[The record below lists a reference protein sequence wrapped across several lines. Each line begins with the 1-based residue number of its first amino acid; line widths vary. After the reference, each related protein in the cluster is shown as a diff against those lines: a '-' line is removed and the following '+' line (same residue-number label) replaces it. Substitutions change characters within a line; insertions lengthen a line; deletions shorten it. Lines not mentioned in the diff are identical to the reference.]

1 LFVLFLFLTPKEK
14 RFDFFKK
21 IAIAG
26 NIILVMFAVNYQ
38 KFFELL
44 KYNNFWVA
52 PPAPD
57 SFSKIFHSF
66 FGDSEIVLFL
76 IMPLLFYYLL
86 LVFKNNENK
95 IISCQN
101 LFNNKIQFGF
111 IILFTWFFV
120 FFSYLMIKSYGKIS
134 YLLTRYFIS
143 ISPVIFIILGIAIK
157 KIKGLVTRGIVLFLL
172 CFFMLVHLFVVKK
185 QYYTIHHAQYRE
197 AAAFVIKN
205 NPNAIT
211 TYSNQ
216 EYWYN
221 FYFNK
226 TKTKIVLK
234 NLSLNKVCEKFIKT
248 PTDIKSFW
256 YIDAFKRFDSVKQSS
271 KDFLDKNGNPVE
283 DRIYNRTDF
292 DKNIVVDERREL
304 VARKITEFL
313 KGNDRFAKT
322 IVFCIDIEHA
332 EGMRTALA
340 NSNSDLVAQN
350 NKYVMQI
357 TGAASVTVIG
367 VGQRI
372 ENNNSYDLAGQTV
385 TLSVNMS
392 NSLLTNVTWTASY
405 ANTSNTFGTIGTPT
419 KTQISTGTFTVNSTI
434 TQYSTQIAIPA
445 AATTGVEILFTVGAQ
460 TSGTWVI
467 GNAQLEVGSSASAF
481 EYADYTTQLIMCQRY
496 CQVINALNSS
506 YRNYISGTGIG
517 NTGYS
522 ALYPFAVV
530 MRTVPT
536 GSISNSTSVQYY
548 NGSFNAT
555 TLAIYIYEVNS
566 LSQAIGVYFSCGI
579 DTSGVI
585 RIINTTSSAT
595 CVATFSAE
603 L

>member
-1 LFVLFLFLTPKEK
+1 MYKIISNLSNHKWILLILGLATFLRFYHIDFQSMWMDELYTMKVSNPAMSWLEFHKELIAREGFPHLYFLILKLFYWLFGFTSVAARSVSVLAGIASIYAIYLVGKVLHSKKAGLFSALLLTINSYHIYSSQDARPYTLYILFVCLSFYRLILFLKDTSWKNTLYYALFTGLLLNFNFFGLLNVFSQCLLFVLFLFLTPKEK

-271 KDFLDKNGNPVE
+271 KDFLDKNFV
-283 DRIYNRTDF
+283 I
-292 DKNIVVDERREL
+292 K
-304 VARKITEFL
+304 KEF
-313 KGNDRFAKT
+313 KGHKAWAT
-322 IVFCIDIEHA
+322 Y
-332 EGMRTALA
+332 
-340 NSNSDLVAQN
+340 
-350 NKYVMQI
+350 YVI
-357 TGAASVTVIG
+357 KEKS
-367 VGQRI
+367 
-372 ENNNSYDLAGQTV
+372 E
-385 TLSVNMS
+385 
-392 NSLLTNVTWTASY
+392 
-405 ANTSNTFGTIGTPT
+405 T
-419 KTQISTGTFTVNSTI
+419 K
-434 TQYSTQIAIPA
+434 
-445 AATTGVEILFTVGAQ
+445 
-460 TSGTWVI
+460 
-467 GNAQLEVGSSASAF
+467 
-481 EYADYTTQLIMCQRY
+481 
-496 CQVINALNSS
+496 
-506 YRNYISGTGIG
+506 
-517 NTGYS
+517 
-522 ALYPFAVV
+522 
-530 MRTVPT
+530 
-536 GSISNSTSVQYY
+536 
-548 NGSFNAT
+548 
-555 TLAIYIYEVNS
+555 
-566 LSQAIGVYFSCGI
+566 
-579 DTSGVI
+579 
-585 RIINTTSSAT
+585 
-595 CVATFSAE
+595 
-603 L
+603 